1 VTSATAPLAGR
12 TLVSGPPA
20 EQRRRRQ
27 HWTPYLFLAPA
38 VIAVGVFVL
47 YPVVTVAVQSLFD
60 INPTRHQGWKF
71 VGFANYVEA
80 LHDSQLWSVAVNTVE
95 WTLGSVV
102 LQLVVAMLAAVVLDR
117 LGGNGVVRALFVVPW
132 ATPVVVG
139 ALAWKYLYLPDYGLL
154 NQALGAVGL
163 GSFERAWLADPNT
176 ALWAVIVTNVWR
188 GFPFLM
194 VMIVAGM
201 ATVPV
206 ELYEAAQVDGASWW
220 RSFRSITLPLLRPML
235 LASTLMALIWTFN
248 NFSMIYVMTGGGPA
262 GATDILTTFV
272 YKAGFK
278 SFDFGYASAL
288 SMVLFAVVALG
299 SALYLRLTAKD
310 VLS

>member
-1 VTSATAPLAGR
+1 VVP
-12 TLVSGPPA
+12 GPPA
-20 EQRRRRQ
+20 ERRRRRS
-27 HWTPYLFLAPA
+27 WTPYAFLAPA
-38 VIAVGVFVL
+38 VLAVGAFVL
-47 YPVVTVAVQSLFD
+47 YPVVTVAVQSFFD
-60 INPTRHQGWKF
+60 IDPTRHQGWEF
-71 VGFANYVEA
+71 VGFGNYVRA
-80 LHDSQLWSVAVNTVE
+80 AHDSQLWGVGGNTLV
-95 WTLGSVV
+95 WTVGSVV
-102 LQLVVAMLAAVVLDR
+102 LQLVVALAAAVVLDR
-117 LGGNGVVRALFVVPW
+117 LGGNGWIRAVFVVPW

-154 NQALGAVGL
+154 NQVLGAVGL
-163 GSFERAWLADPNT
+163 GSLERAWLADPNT
-176 ALWAVIVTNVWR
+176 ALWAVVLTNVWR

-288 SMVLFAVVALG
+288 SMVLFAVVGIG

>member
-1 VTSATAPLAGR
+1 MTSATTSLVGR
-12 TLVSGPPA
+12 TVVSGPPA
-20 EQRRRRQ
+20 RRRRLRS
-27 HWTPYLFLAPA
+27 WTPYLFLAPA
-38 VIAVGVFVL
+38 MVAVAVFVL

-60 INPTRHQGWKF
+60 INPTRHQGWRF
-71 VGFANYVEA
+71 VGLANYLEA
-80 LHDSQLWSVAVNTVE
+80 LRDSQLWSVGLNTLV
-95 WTLGSVV
+95 WTVGSVV

-117 LGGNGVVRALFVVPW
+117 LGGNSWARALFVVPW

-139 ALAWKYLYLPDYGLL
+139 ALAWKYLYLPDYGLI
-154 NQALGAVGL
+154 NQVLGAVGL
-163 GSFERAWLADPNT
+163 GSLERAWLANPGT
-176 ALWAVIVTNVWR
+176 ALAAVVLTNVWR

-206 ELYEAAQVDGASWW
+206 ELYEAAQMDGATWW

-288 SMVLFAVVALG
+288 SMVLFAVVGLG
-299 SALYLRLTAKD
+299 SAVYLRLTAKD

>member
-1 VTSATAPLAGR
+1 MTSATAPLVGR
-12 TLVSGPPA
+12 TVVSGPPA
-20 EQRRRRQ
+20 RRRRLRS
-27 HWTPYLFLAPA
+27 WTPYLFLAPA
-38 VIAVGVFVL
+38 LLAVAVFVL

-60 INPTRHQGWKF
+60 INPTRHQGWRF
-71 VGFANYVEA
+71 VGLANYLEA
-80 LHDSQLWSVAVNTVE
+80 LRDSQLWSVGLNTLV
-95 WTLGSVV
+95 WTVGSVV

-117 LGGNGVVRALFVVPW
+117 LGGNSWARALFVVPW

-139 ALAWKYLYLPDYGLL
+139 ALAWKYLYLPDYGLI
-154 NQALGAVGL
+154 NQVLGAVGL
-163 GSFERAWLADPNT
+163 GSLERAWLANPGT
-176 ALWAVIVTNVWR
+176 ALAAVVLTNVWR

-206 ELYEAAQVDGASWW
+206 ELYEAAQMDGATWW

-288 SMVLFAVVALG
+288 SMVLFAVVGLG
-299 SALYLRLTAKD
+299 SAVYLRLTAKD

>member
-1 VTSATAPLAGR
+1 
-12 TLVSGPPA
+12 
-20 EQRRRRQ
+20 
-27 HWTPYLFLAPA
+27 
-38 VIAVGVFVL
+38 
-47 YPVVTVAVQSLFD
+47 
-60 INPTRHQGWKF
+60 
-71 VGFANYVEA
+71 
-80 LHDSQLWSVAVNTVE
+80 
-95 WTLGSVV
+95 
-102 LQLVVAMLAAVVLDR
+102 MLAAVVLDR
-117 LGGNGVVRALFVVPW
+117 LGGNGLVRALFVVPW

-154 NQALGAVGL
+154 NQALDAVGL
-163 GSFERAWLADPNT
+163 QSFSHAWLADPNT
-176 ALWAVIVTNVWR
+176 ALGAVVVTNVWR

-206 ELYEAAQVDGASWW
+206 ELYEAAQMDGASWW
-220 RSFRSITLPLLRPML
+220 RTFRSITLPLLRPML

-278 SFDFGYASAL
+278 RFDFGYASAL
-288 SMVLFAVVALG
+288 SMVLFAVVGLG
-299 SALYLRLTAKD
+299 SAVYLRLTAKD

>member
-1 VTSATAPLAGR
+1 MTSATAPLVGR
-12 TLVSGPPA
+12 TIVSGPPA
-20 EQRRRRQ
+20 RRRRLRS
-27 HWTPYLFLAPA
+27 WTPYLFLAPA
-38 VIAVGVFVL
+38 MVAVAVFVL

-60 INPTRHQGWKF
+60 INPTRHAGWRF
-71 VGFANYVEA
+71 VGLDNYVEA
-80 LHDSQLWSVAVNTVE
+80 LRDSQLWSVASNTLV
-95 WTLGSVV
+95 WTVGSVI

-117 LGGNGVVRALFVVPW
+117 LGGNSWARALFVVPW

-139 ALAWKYLYLPDYGLL
+139 ALAWKYLYLPDYGLI
-154 NQALGAVGL
+154 NQLLGAVGL
-163 GSFERAWLADPNT
+163 GSLERAWLADPST
-176 ALWAVIVTNVWR
+176 ALWAVVLTNIWR

-206 ELYEAAQVDGASWW
+206 ELYEAAQVDGATWW

-288 SMVLFAVVALG
+288 SMVLFGVVAIG
-299 SALYLRLTAKD
+299 SAIYLRLTAKD

>member
-1 VTSATAPLAGR
+1 MSSATAPLAGR
-12 TLVSGPPA
+12 ALVPGPPA
-20 EQRRRRQ
+20 GRRRRRT
-27 HWTPYLFLAPA
+27 WTPYLFLAPA
-38 VIAVGVFVL
+38 VLAVAVFVL

-60 INPTRHQGWKF
+60 INPTRHAGMRF
-71 VGFANYVEA
+71 VGLGNYVEA
-80 LHDSQLWSVAVNTVE
+80 LHDSQLWSVAVNTVV

-117 LGGNGVVRALFVVPW
+117 LGGNGLVRALFVVPW

-154 NQALGAVGL
+154 NQALQAVGL
-163 GSFERAWLADPNT
+163 GSFSHAWLADPPT
-176 ALWAVIVTNVWR
+176 ALWAVVVTNVWR

-220 RSFRSITLPLLRPML
+220 RTFRSITVPLLRPML

-288 SMVLFAVVALG
+288 SMVLFAVVAVG